1 MMPASIRY
9 SEHFSGQK
17 DERGFPDGLAESILQ
32 NPDGRYYDNR
42 NGSLVA
48 VKRVYFSGRERDIV
62 VAYLRQGDSVTLL
75 TIHPLKTG
83 QQQRRLESGRWARYD
98 AETTL

>member
-1 MMPASIRY
+1 MTPPEIRY
-9 SEHFSGQK
+9 SEHFRGQK
-17 DERGFPDGLAESILQ
+17 EERGFPDGLAEAILQ

-48 VKRVYFSGRERDIV
+48 VKRVHFSGRERDIV
-62 VAYLRQGDSVTLL
+62 VAYLRQGNSIILL
-75 TIHPLKTG
+75 TIHPLKPG
-83 QQQRRLESGRWARYD
+83 QQRRRLESGRWARND